1 MVPSVRRVRRP
12 ALWGADAGR
21 RPAGAPPPRPPAA
34 FVVPTPAAVAV
45 LEMVRR
51 RLVGMAGREAASAA
65 DADGQRPSP
74 QGDGSGGDA
83 PSLDGEGGTPA
94 ASAAVPPHGLTTFA
108 ATMEGE
114 DSDLAVPPVDAAT
127 DDAAMQSRI
136 SPGREGKLSV
146 SLLSSTHAN
155 VRCNL
160 IQQLVANMAHQHV
173 VVLSLGAG
181 GCRAPE
187 PMLVPAAPIAVPPP
201 AQSEAAPPLPVSKT
215 EKQAV
220 PGAPAAEEAPEN
232 TAAEDVPSDGLDVE
246 DAATA
251 MAAAR
256 LDEAAAARAA
266 QTDATPARETAET
279 GSSPPP
285 PAVTPPLV
293 APPAPGPTAA
303 SGSFPPASYEWVSVS
318 DVASLVSTLQSLA
331 ADRSVDYVLVDGGRA
346 DGTDTEPHVLA
357 RTLTRQCG
365 SVVSVDALVVAL
377 DGRQALGDLYGPRGD
392 AEAAA
397 AAAAA
402 VEAETLALDA
412 GAGLQDDVSRAM
424 RFVKLVEHAN
434 VIVVVGGEPTS
445 RIGDVGTSG
454 ADGGGAVGG
463 GRDPPPARE
472 SITQQLAVV
481 LTALNAEA
489 RVVHTLGPTVDPGAV
504 VRTGLYG
511 SSPGLLPMWK
521 RILAARD
528 GEGRPLSAA
537 SGGEGRSLE
546 TGSGKGTPSGG
557 PGGGRGASGKSGRG
571 SNGSTGALS
580 IGRGSNG
587 GGEESAAAVTRP
599 ALPRAAREAT
609 FVFRAKRPF
618 HPARLYDQIKVMTTF
633 AGVLRSTG
641 KLWLATRMAKPLE
654 WNQAGDTAT
663 LRVGRPFLA
672 SVPEELWR
680 DEDRQASLD
689 VRWDDRWGD
698 RETVLVFVGVRMDK
712 AKLQGLLDSCLLQD
726 EEMVF
731 DHAWQSLSDPFV
743 QWVPLATD
751 EEDEEEEEDDDDL
764 DTSLETVPAH
774 VTDADPLETY
784 CLQPAVD
791 SGAVA
796 RSVEVGRVLET
807 RTAAGEIAAATDL
820 AASVATNEPAAA
832 AAAPLAEPVA
842 LVADAA
848 ATADAPPANGVA
860 ATGVAADGSG
870 APPLARGTPAT
881 AGADA
886 AAAAASTLPA
896 GVADLRSEGGG
907 TPGDGVAATATP
919 GGGDVPV
926 LETAWEAE
934 WEAQED
940 ATASASAPSAPT
952 ATGSAAAPRRRRRR
966 RRHLR
971 R

>member
-12 ALWGADAGR
+12 SFWTAG
-21 RPAGAPPPRPPAA
+21 
-34 FVVPTPAAVAV
+34 
-45 LEMVRR
+45 
-51 RLVGMAGREAASAA
+51 
-65 DADGQRPSP
+65 
-74 QGDGSGGDA
+74 
-83 PSLDGEGGTPA
+83 
-94 ASAAVPPHGLTTFA
+94 PHGLTTAA
-108 ATMEGE
+108 ATVEGE
-114 DSDLAVPPVDAAT
+114 GDADVAVPPAPVADAAT
-127 DDAAMQSRI
+127 DDAAMQSRTP
-136 SPGREGKLSV
+136 PGREGKLSV
-146 SLLSSTHAN
+146 SLMSSTHAN

-160 IQQLVANMAHQHV
+160 IQQLVASMAHQHV

-187 PMLVPAAPIAVPPP
+187 PVLVPTPPIEVPASAPPEAALPPPVSETEDLVPAEP
-201 AQSEAAPPLPVSKT
+201 ATEAAP
-215 EKQAV
+215 
-220 PGAPAAEEAPEN
+220 GATAEE
-232 TAAEDVPSDGLDVE
+232 DVGSDGLDVE

-266 QTDATPARETAET
+266 QADATPPSEAAAV
-279 GSSPPP
+279 GSTSPPL
-285 PAVTPPLV
+285 AATPPL
-293 APPAPGPTAA
+293 ATSRAPGPPAAAAAA
-303 SGSFPPASYEWVSVS
+303 SCPTSYEWVSVS

-357 RTLTRQCG
+357 RTLTQQCG

-445 RIGDVGTSG
+445 RSSDAG
-454 ADGGGAVGG
+454 AGGAGGGGGAAAG

-472 SITQQLAVV
+472 SATQQLAVV

-504 VRTGLYG
+504 VGTGLYG

-521 RILAARD
+521 RILAACD
-528 GEGRPLSAA
+528 GEGRPLNVVL
-537 SGGEGRSLE
+537 GGEGRSSAE
-546 TGSGKGTPSGG
+546 KGGGKGAPSGG
-557 PGGGRGASGKSGRG
+557 SGGGGGGAGKGGRGA
-571 SNGSTGALS
+571 NGSAGALS

-587 GGEESAAAVTRP
+587 GGEEAAGAVVRST
-599 ALPRAAREAT
+599 LPRAAREAT

-618 HPARLYDQIKVMTTF
+618 HPARLYEQIKVMTTF
-633 AGVLRSTG
+633 TGVLRSTG

-663 LRVGRPFLA
+663 VRVGRPFLA

-680 DEDRQASLD
+680 DEDRNALVD

-751 EEDEEEEEDDDDL
+751 EDDEEEDDDEEDDL
-764 DTSLETVPAH
+764 GTSMDAVAPA
-774 VTDADPLETY
+774 VSDADPLETY
-784 CLQPAVD
+784 RLQPAGDRGVAVPGGD
-791 SGAVA
+791 AGGA
-796 RSVEVGRVLET
+796 LEA
-807 RTAAGEIAAATDL
+807 RTAAGEIAAATEL
-820 AASVATNEPAAA
+820 AASVATDEPAAA
-832 AAAPLAEPVA
+832 AAAPLAEPVD

-848 ATADAPPANGVA
+848 AASVVDATAAEAPSANGVA
-860 ATGVAADGSG
+860 PTGVAADG
-870 APPLARGTPAT
+870 GTPPAAGNAPT
-881 AGADA
+881 VAFADTVADAGADTPAGPA
-886 AAAAASTLPA
+886 AAPPMGVAESLAQEGATQGDGRGVATAASAASAPA
-896 GVADLRSEGGG
+896 FDS
-907 TPGDGVAATATP
+907 
-919 GGGDVPV
+919 
-926 LETAWEAE
+926 AWEAQ
-934 WEAQED
+934 WEAHED
-940 ATASASAPSAPT
+940 AATSTGEPTAPRPTASAEAASPTPPSSPGPPPPSDCG
-952 ATGSAAAPRRRRRR
+952 GS
-966 RRHLR
+966 
-971 R
+971 